1 MLELSDIISDKEEMN
16 MKKRIVFDRVGDMKY
31 ISHLDTIRFLERLF
45 KKTGITIKHSEG
57 FHPRPKLSFGNPVSL
72 GDEAYN
78 ELMDA
83 EIISELS
90 NEEMLELLNSNSPE
104 GFKFHEIYDVP
115 KKSGIANDFDILI
128 YEVEGTTVDI
138 DALEN
143 LLNSEEIIEIR
154 EKRGKIQE
162 RNLKEKIADF
172 KRIGNKIFLEL
183 YNISP
188 KGLFTLAEIDT
199 KDLKVTRMG
208 YKKSN

>member
-1 MLELSDIISDKEEMN
+1 
-16 MKKRIVFDRVGDMKY
+16 MKKRIVFDRIGDMKY

-57 FHPRPKLSFGNPVSL
+57 FTPRPKLSFGNPVSL
-72 GDEAYN
+72 GDETYN

-90 NEEMLELLNSNSPE
+90 NEQILELLNSNSLK

-128 YEVEGTTVDI
+128 YEIEGNVADI

-143 LLNSEEIIEIR
+143 LLNCDEIIEIR
-154 EKRGKIQE
+154 GKKGKTQE
-162 RNLKEKIADF
+162 RNLKEKIGDF

-188 KGLFTLAEIDT
+188 KGLFTLAEIDS
-199 KDLKVTRMG
+199 KGLKITRMG
-208 YKKSN
+208 YKKSK

>member
-1 MLELSDIISDKEEMN
+1 MLKLSDIISGKEEMH
-16 MKKRIVFDRVGDMKY
+16 MKKRIVFDRIGDMKY

-57 FHPRPKLSFGNPVSL
+57 FTPRPKLSFGNPVSL
-72 GDEAYN
+72 GDETYN

-90 NEEMLELLNSNSPE
+90 NEQILELLNSNSLK

-128 YEVEGTTVDI
+128 YEIEGNVADI

-143 LLNSEEIIEIR
+143 LLNCDEIIEIR
-154 EKRGKIQE
+154 GKKGKTQE
-162 RNLKEKIADF
+162 RNLKEKIGDF

-188 KGLFTLAEIDT
+188 KGLFTLAEIDS
-199 KDLKVTRMG
+199 KGLKITRMG
-208 YKKSN
+208 YKKSK

>member
-1 MLELSDIISDKEEMN
+1 
-16 MKKRIVFDRVGDMKY
+16 MKKRIVFDRIGDMKY

-57 FHPRPKLSFGNPVSL
+57 FTPRPKLSFGNPVSL
-72 GDEAYN
+72 GDETYN

-83 EIISELS
+83 EVISDLS
-90 NEEMLELLNSNSPE
+90 NEEIVKLLNSNSPE
-104 GFKFHEIYDVP
+104 GFEFHEIYDVP

-128 YEVEGTTVDI
+128 YEVEGATVEI
-138 DALEN
+138 DSLEN
-143 LLNSEEIIEIR
+143 LLSSEEIIEVR
-154 EKRGKIQE
+154 EKKGKTQE

-199 KDLKVTRMG
+199 KSIKVTRMG

>member
-1 MLELSDIISDKEEMN
+1 MLKLSDIISDKEEMN
-16 MKKRIVFDRVGDMKY
+16 MKKRIVFDRIGDMKY

-57 FHPRPKLSFGNPVSL
+57 FTPRPKLSFGNPVSL
-72 GDEAYN
+72 GDETYN

-83 EIISELS
+83 EVISELP
-90 NEEMLELLNSNSPE
+90 NEELLKLLNSNSPE

-128 YEVEGTTVDI
+128 YEVEGATVDI
-138 DALEN
+138 DSLEN
-143 LLNSEEIIEIR
+143 LLSSEEIIEVR
-154 EKRGKIQE
+154 EKKGKTQE
-162 RNLKEKIADF
+162 RNLKEKIVDF

-183 YNISP
+183 YSISP

-199 KDLKVTRMG
+199 KSIKVTRMG

>member
-1 MLELSDIISDKEEMN
+1 MLELSDIISGKEEMN
-16 MKKRIVFDRVGDMKY
+16 MKKRIVFDRIGDMKY

-72 GDEAYN
+72 GDETYN

-90 NEEMLELLNSNSPE
+90 NEEILELLNSNSPE
-104 GFKFHEIYDVP
+104 GFRFHKIYDVP

-128 YEVEGTTVDI
+128 YEVEGSTVDI
-138 DALEN
+138 DTLEN
-143 LLNSEEIIEIR
+143 LLNSDEIIEIR
-154 EKRGKIQE
+154 EKRGKTQE

-199 KDLKVTRMG
+199 KGLKVTRMG

>member
-1 MLELSDIISDKEEMN
+1 
-16 MKKRIVFDRVGDMKY
+16 MKKRIVFDRIGDMKY

-57 FHPRPKLSFGNPVSL
+57 FTPRPKLSFGNPVSL
-72 GDEAYN
+72 GDETYN

-83 EIISELS
+83 EVISELS
-90 NEEMLELLNSNSPE
+90 NEEIVKRLNSNSPE

-128 YEVEGTTVDI
+128 YEIEGTTVDI

-143 LLNSEEIIEIR
+143 LLSSKEIIEVR
-154 EKRGKIQE
+154 EKKGKTQE
-162 RNLKEKIADF
+162 RNLKEKVADF

-199 KDLKVTRMG
+199 KSIKVTRMG